1 MDYRHRY
8 RKKNN
13 RFLRSDWCQCWDLL
27 PWLHSTDASREIS
40 QSASMTMRHTLIN
53 QQQVHTSRLLW
64 AHKAAVTGTIC
75 FFHSEC
81 YFDYSI
87 VALCVFMPVAV
98 RLSLTKGGYLIVN
111 AHSYINACCV
121 LKAWQVLTVKSTQ
134 LLTGKHWKTAL
145 HPVASTSQTLGH
157 WTDSAAPINHKFLL
171 HYCTK
176 SVKHSDTDRWT
187 ELAFIC
193 VYVSFFF
200 FFYLHLQDIKRPQ
213 KQCRVN
219 QT

>member
-1 MDYRHRY
+1 MTP
-8 RKKNN
+8 
-13 RFLRSDWCQCWDLL
+13 LDWCKQRNQSISINDHATHTHQPTTGTHVEAVMGSQSSSHWHYLLL
-27 PWLHSTDASREIS
+27 PFRVLFWLFYCCVI
-40 QSASMTMRHTLIN
+40 
-53 QQQVHTSRLLW
+53 
-64 AHKAAVTGTIC
+64 
-75 FFHSEC
+75 
-81 YFDYSI
+81 
-87 VALCVFMPVAV
+87 CVFMPVAV
-98 RLSLTKGGYLIVN
+98 RLSFTKGGHLIVN

-176 SVKHSDTDRWT
+176 SVKHSDTGRWT

-200 FFYLHLQDIKRPQ
+200 FFYLHLQDIKWPQ